1 MKNFKLTLSYDGTRY
16 RGWQRQG
23 NTDNTIQGKVEGLL
37 SKLFDT
43 PIEISGAG
51 RTDAGVH
58 AQGQVANFHV
68 DTTMTAD
75 ELCRRLRHM
84 LPGDIGLMAVEE
96 VPPRFH
102 SRLSAVEKTY
112 CYRVWN
118 SDTPNVFLARYTHQV
133 LGPLDVAAMA
143 RAAQQFV
150 GTHDFLGFCSNKH
163 FKKSSVRTIHSFR
176 VERMGDEVRLTVT
189 GDGFLYNMVRIMAGT
204 LLEVGQGRRDGADI
218 PAMLAEKNRLA
229 AGETAPAKGLCL
241 VEVRYE

>member
-112 CYRVWN
+112 CYRIWN

-133 LGPLDVAAMA
+133 PGPLDVDAMEQ
-143 RAAQQFV
+143 AAQQFV

-176 VERMGDEVRLTVT
+176 VERVGDEVRLTVT

>member
-58 AQGQVANFHV
+58 ARGQVANFHV

-96 VPPRFH
+96 VAPRFH
-102 SRLSAVEKTY
+102 SRLSAVKKTY

-133 LGPLDVAAMA
+133 PGPLDVDAMA

-163 FKKSSVRTIHSFR
+163 FKKSSVRTIHRFQ
-176 VERMGDEVRLTVT
+176 VERVGDEVRLTVT

-218 PAMLAEKNRLA
+218 PATLAEKNRLV